1 VNSQDLG
8 GLTPLSGA
16 AQRGHVPI
24 VKMLLATSDINVN
37 AAGSNRSLRRHP
49 LAVAADSGHAEV
61 VGYMWPVCHVLC
73 MPMSPL
79 RVLDELV
86 YARGMEQL

>member
-1 VNSQDLG
+1 
-8 GLTPLSGA
+8 
-16 AQRGHVPI
+16 
-24 VKMLLATSDINVN
+24 MLLATPDINVN
-37 AAGSNRSLRRHP
+37 AAGSIFARAP

-79 RVLDELV
+79 RVLDELL